1 MPSRLILAGP
11 APALLLGAAV
21 LAVALVTVDSGEAR
35 PLTKAQY
42 LARVHAKSVS
52 RKIGFSC

>member
-1 MPSRLILAGP
+1 MPSRLILAD
-11 APALLLGAAV
+11 AAAALLIGAAV
-21 LAVALVTVDSGEAR
+21 LAVALLTADSGEAR